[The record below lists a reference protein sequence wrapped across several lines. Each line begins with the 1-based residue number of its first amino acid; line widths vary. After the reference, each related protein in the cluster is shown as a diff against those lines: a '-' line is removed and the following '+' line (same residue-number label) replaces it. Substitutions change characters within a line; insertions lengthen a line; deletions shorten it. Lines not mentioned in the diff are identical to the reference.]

1 MSLPRLISGPRFIEG
16 LAEIADRHDA
26 LICDV
31 WGVIHDGQ
39 AHHPEAADALFQ
51 FKEKHG
57 PVVLLTNAPRVPE
70 EVAAQCRSY
79 GLPDGCYDAIVSS
92 GGAARNELARRSAT
106 RTLPLYYIGPDRDL
120 PMIQGLDI
128 VRTDIGEAEVVL
140 AIGLVDD
147 MTETPAD
154 YTARLAAMKA
164 RGLTMLCANPDLVV
178 HRGDRLVYC
187 AGALAQAY
195 EGMGGDVIYYGK
207 PHPAVYAAA
216 LAAAGQAADAA
227 NRTKPKRPLCVGDG
241 LLTDIKGANAAKL
254 DVLFIADGVHG
265 EDVEPYTDI
274 HLYNLFARFGAHAAT
289 VTRSLKW

>member
-1 MSLPRLISGPRFIEG
+1 MSLPRLISG
-16 LAEIADRHDA
+16 LSEIADHHDA

-39 AHHPEAADALFQ
+39 AHHPQAADALFK

-57 PVVLLTNAPRVPE
+57 PVVLLTNAPRVPD

-92 GGAARNELARRSAT
+92 GGAARDELARRSAA

-120 PMIQGLDI
+120 TMIQGLDI

-154 YTARLAAMKA
+154 YTARLEAMKA

-178 HRGDRLVYC
+178 HRGEKLVYC
-187 AGALAQAY
+187 AGSLAQAY

-207 PHPAVYAAA
+207 PHLPVYAAA
-216 LAAAGQAADAA
+216 LAAAG
-227 NRTKPKRPLCVGDG
+227 NPKRPLAVGDG
-241 LLTDIKGANAAKL
+241 LYTDIRGANAAKL

-265 EDVEPYTDI
+265 EDIQPYTDI
-274 HLYNLFARFGAHAAT
+274 HLSNLFARFGAHAAT
-289 VTRSLKW
+289 VTRTLKW

>member
-1 MSLPRLISGPRFIEG
+1 MSLPRLISG
-16 LAEIADRHDA
+16 LSEIADHHDA

-39 AHHPEAADALFQ
+39 AHHPQAADALFK

-92 GGAARNELARRSAT
+92 GGAARDELARRSAT

-120 PMIQGLDI
+120 TMIQGLDI

-154 YTARLAAMKA
+154 YTARLQAMKA

-178 HRGDRLVYC
+178 HRGEKLVYC
-187 AGALAQAY
+187 AGSLAQGY

-207 PHPAVYAAA
+207 PHLPVYAAA
-216 LAAAGQAADAA
+216 LAAAG
-227 NRTKPKRPLCVGDG
+227 NPKRPLAVGDG
-241 LLTDIKGANAAKL
+241 LYTDIRGANAAKL

-265 EDVEPYTDI
+265 EDIQPYTDI
-274 HLYNLFARFGAHAAT
+274 HLSNLFARFGAHAAT
-289 VTRSLKW
+289 VTRTLIW

>member
-1 MSLPRLISGPRFIEG
+1 MSLPRLISG
-16 LAEIADRHDA
+16 LSEIADHHDA

-39 AHHPEAADALFQ
+39 VHHPQAADALFK

-57 PVVLLTNAPRVPE
+57 PVVLLTNAPRVPD

-92 GGAARNELARRSAT
+92 GGAARDELARRSAT

-120 PMIQGLDI
+120 TMVQGLDI
-128 VRTDIGEAEVVL
+128 VRTDIGEAEVAL

-154 YTARLAAMKA
+154 YTARLQAMKA

-178 HRGDRLVYC
+178 HRGEKLVYC
-187 AGALAQAY
+187 AGSLAQAY

-207 PHPAVYAAA
+207 PHLPVYAAA
-216 LAAAGQAADAA
+216 LAAAG
-227 NRTKPKRPLCVGDG
+227 NPKRPLAVGDG
-241 LLTDIKGANAAKL
+241 LYTDIRGANAAKL

-265 EDVEPYTDI
+265 EDIQPYTDI
-274 HLYNLFARFGAHAAT
+274 HLSNLFARFGAHAAT
-289 VTRSLKW
+289 VTRTLKW

>member
-1 MSLPRLISGPRFIEG
+1 MSLPRLISG
-16 LAEIADRHDA
+16 LSEIADHHDA

-39 AHHPEAADALFQ
+39 VHHPQAADALFK

-57 PVVLLTNAPRVPE
+57 PVVLLTNAPRVPD

-92 GGAARNELARRSAT
+92 GGAARDELARRSAT

-120 PMIQGLDI
+120 TMIQGLDI

-154 YTARLAAMKA
+154 YTARLQAMKA

-178 HRGDRLVYC
+178 HRGEKLVYC
-187 AGALAQAY
+187 AGSLAQAY

-207 PHPAVYAAA
+207 PHLPVYAAA
-216 LAAAGQAADAA
+216 LAAAG
-227 NRTKPKRPLCVGDG
+227 NPKRPLAVGDG
-241 LLTDIKGANAAKL
+241 LYTDIRGANAAKL

-265 EDVEPYTDI
+265 EDIQPYTDI
-274 HLYNLFARFGAHAAT
+274 HLSNLFARFGAHAAT
-289 VTRSLKW
+289 VTRTLKW